1 VWIFL
6 RAVKEFRE
14 IVNSRGE
21 RLRRLS
27 IDELLDL
34 SDLPT
39 EHLRVRSRS
48 ATISIIVEPQPNGS
62 MRVVV
67 QGFMNHLLFPSMSV
81 ALDGF
86 FKHPDGS
93 VSPMP
98 EGDFYSYD

>member
-1 VWIFL
+1 MFL

-14 IVNSRGE
+14 IVNARGE

-27 IDELLDL
+27 IDQLVDV
-34 SDLPT
+34 SGLPIENLT
-39 EHLRVRSRS
+39 VRSRS
-48 ATISIIVEPQPNGS
+48 ATIGIIIEPQPNGI

-67 QGFMNHLLFPSMSV
+67 QGLMKPRFLLGTSV

-86 FKHPDGS
+86 YKHPDGS

-98 EGDFYSYD
+98 AREFYWYD

>member
-1 VWIFL
+1 MFL
-6 RAVKEFRE
+6 RAVKEFRG
-14 IVNSRGE
+14 IVNARGE

-27 IDELLDL
+27 IDELLEV
-34 SDLPT
+34 SDLPI
-39 EHLRVRSRS
+39 EHLTVRSRS
-48 ATISIIVEPQPNGS
+48 ATIGIILEPQPNGS

-67 QGFMNHLLFPSMSV
+67 QGFMNHRLFPSASV

-98 EGDFYSYD
+98 HHEFYWYD

>member
-39 EHLRVRSRS
+39 EHLTVRSRS
-48 ATISIIVEPQPNGS
+48 ATISIILEPQPNGS

-67 QGFMNHLLFPSMSV
+67 QGFMNARFLPTASV

-86 FKHPDGS
+86 YKHSDGS

-98 EGDFYSYD
+98 KREFYGYD